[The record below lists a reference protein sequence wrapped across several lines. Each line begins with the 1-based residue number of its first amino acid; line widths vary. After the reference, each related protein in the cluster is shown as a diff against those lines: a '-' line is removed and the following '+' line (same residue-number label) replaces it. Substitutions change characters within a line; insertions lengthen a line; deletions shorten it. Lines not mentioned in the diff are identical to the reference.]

1 MYCFSKPSSKRSFYD
16 DVIDEYGDH
25 CLTCACG
32 GDRTK
37 RHNLLR
43 NEVFFFCTSSGLNPE
58 LERQGLLQPR
68 PLVGS
73 NQEDGST
80 RDSNSNRRPADV
92 YLPRWRRGAPAAL
105 DFAVTSGL
113 RRDIVGRSAVDGS
126 APTKAY
132 EEFKRSHL
140 NTEAACREE
149 GITFIPMIC
158 EADGG
163 GWGPAA
169 HKVWNELAKH
179 KALASGELDSTIVS
193 QLLQSLG
200 LILHKENARSILRRS
215 PGYTSPDHRELLA
228 ASVACSFTGDP

>member
-1 MYCFSKPSSKRSFYD
+1 MK
-16 DVIDEYGDH
+16 
-25 CLTCACG
+25 
-32 GDRTK
+32 
-37 RHNLLR
+37 
-43 NEVFFFCTSSGLNPE
+43 
-58 LERQGLLQPR
+58 RQGVLQLR
-68 PLVGS
+68 PLVGN

-113 RRDIVGRSAVDGS
+113 HRDIVDRSAIDGS
-126 APTKAY
+126 ASTKAY
-132 EEFKRSHL
+132 EDFKRAHL
-140 NTEAACREE
+140 NTDAACREE
-149 GITFIPMIC
+149 GITFIPVIC

-169 HKVWNELAKH
+169 HKVWSELAKH

-215 PGYTSPDHRELLA
+215 TGCTRPDYRELLA
-228 ASVACSFTGDP
+228 ASVACSFTGDS